1 MWRENK
7 MKKLILILVLALT
20 ALTINA
26 QKVDRSNPP
35 ELPPP
40 KGLQLP
46 AVQEFNL
53 QNGLKVYLMEKHQV
67 PLIQLN
73 LILKAGSLNDPEG
86 KEGLTDI
93 VFDMLDEGAGGMNAL
108 QIADEID
115 FLGANLNIGSS
126 LFTSSIGLNVPVS
139 KFNDALKIVSKIL
152 LEPDFPEAELAR
164 LKKERLTTL
173 MQWRDQPN
181 AIARVAF
188 NKLLFGS
195 HPYGRVEIGTEES
208 IKSFTTEDIR
218 NYYNKYFAPDNSF
231 IVAVGDID
239 KQKLEKLLN
248 EYFSEWN
255 KKGEKNLKTETPRN
269 SNSGKIFLIDKPG
282 AAQSVIYIGDIAP
295 SRTTPDYFSI
305 GVMNTILGGS
315 FTSRLNNNLREEHG
329 YTYGAG
335 SRFIFRPVGGFF
347 IAYSSVQTEVTD
359 KALQEF
365 FKELN
370 GIRQPIP
377 TEEINRAKNYTA
389 LGYPNNFQ
397 TVSGI
402 AGELEELVYYN
413 LPKDYFNKYIDNIL
427 SVKDEEV
434 NIAARKYINPDKM
447 LVVIVGDKARIA
459 EGIKKLNL
467 GEVIEMNVDN
477 VLGKA
482 PEM

>member
-1 MWRENK
+1 
-7 MKKLILILVLALT
+7 MKKLILIFVLVLT

-26 QKVDRSNPP
+26 QKVKPP
-35 ELPPP
+35 KLPPP

-46 AVQEFNL
+46 AIEEFAL
-53 QNGLKVYLMEKHQV
+53 KNGLKVYLMEKHQT

-73 LILKAGSLNDPEG
+73 LVLKTGSLNDPED
-86 KEGLTDI
+86 KEGLADI

-126 LFTSSIGLNVPVS
+126 LFTSSLSLNVPVS
-139 KFNDALKIVSKIL
+139 KINDALKIFSKIL
-152 LEPDFPEAELAR
+152 LEPDFPEEELAR

-173 MQWRDQPN
+173 IQRRDQPN
-181 AIARVAF
+181 AIAGAAF
-188 NKLLFGS
+188 NKLLFGN
-195 HPYGRVEIGTEES
+195 HPYGRPEIGTEKS
-208 IKSFTTEDIR
+208 IKSFTRQDAID
-218 NYYNKYFAPDNSF
+218 YYNKYFTPGNSF

-239 KQKLEKLLN
+239 RSELEKLLN
-248 EYFSEWN
+248 KYLSGWN
-255 KKGEKNLKTETPRN
+255 KKSESSLKTEAPRN
-269 SNSGKIFLIDKPG
+269 SNPGKIFLVDKPG

-295 SRTTPDYFSI
+295 SRATPDYYSI
-305 GVMNTILGGS
+305 NVMNTILGGS

-347 IAYSSVQTEVTD
+347 IAYSSVQTDVTD

-370 GIRQPIP
+370 GIRKPIP
-377 TEEINRAKNYTA
+377 PEEIGRAKNYVA

-434 NIAARKYINPDKM
+434 NAAAKKYINPGNM
-447 LVVIVGDKARIA
+447 IVVVVGDKNRIA

-467 GEVIEMNVDN
+467 GEVVEMTVED